1 MDTLQ
6 TRLISSY
13 NENKLP
19 QELDQIQA
27 LANQYLKT
35 NPKNAIKITEKTITW
50 LASIRTNKD
59 EYAQELSDF
68 LLLQGDAYCSV
79 GNDQQGLESYQL
91 SLNLIEKT
99 RPLVEIARRLNK
111 IGAVQAHQKNYSKAL
126 QILFRTLDIAQKI
139 KDKSLEG
146 QVLNHIGY
154 IYVDLSEPMKGL
166 SYLQQSY
173 DILEGFGSGEEIGVT
188 VNSLCVAYSKL
199 GKYEKA
205 LAYGQKAAAYFQNNE
220 VFQMAADAW
229 TNIGRVYLGMGNL
242 EQAEQALLQAN
253 HLADTYHYNRHSS
266 IALSLLGK
274 IQIENNLF
282 EEAQKSLEKS
292 LELAEEIN
300 LHSIKADCHL
310 LLSDLHAAKGDLR
323 MAYEHHKSFHAAK
336 ELTYKRD
343 IANRVRVLE
352 LSHHLETAKN
362 ISEALQEQNQALRE
376 EVRLRKL
383 TQAKLEE
390 LSRID
395 PLTGIFNRRHFFEL
409 AEREFSRARRYKR
422 PVSAIMIDLDHF
434 KTINDNH
441 GHLVGDQVL
450 AEVAQRIQENSR
462 EVDVVGRYGGEEFI
476 ILLPETSLED
486 AVILAER
493 IWKSLTARP
502 ATTSKLVLPLQA
514 SLGVSSCKNGIDTPL
529 YELIEQAD
537 QALYRAKDL
546 GRNRI
551 EVYRA

>member
-1 MDTLQ
+1 MDTLH
-6 TRLISSY
+6 TRLVSSY
-13 NENKLP
+13 KENKLP

-35 NPKNAIKITEKTITW
+35 NPKNALKITDKTITW

-59 EYAQELSDF
+59 EYTQELSDF
-68 LLLQGDAYCSV
+68 LLLQGDAYCSI
-79 GNDQQGLESYQL
+79 GNDQKGLESYQL

-111 IGAVQAHQKNYSKAL
+111 IGAVQAHQKNYSRAL

-154 IYVDLSEPMKGL
+154 IYVDLSEPIKGL

-205 LAYGQKAAAYFQNNE
+205 LSYGQKAATYFQNNE
-220 VFQMAADAW
+220 VFQLAADAW
-229 TNIGRVYLGMGNL
+229 INIGRVYLGMGNL

-253 HLADTYHYNRHSS
+253 HLADTYHYNRNSS

-274 IQIENNLF
+274 IQIENNQF
-282 EEAQKSLEKS
+282 KEAQDNLEKS

-323 MAYEHHKSFHAAK
+323 LAYEHHKSFHTEK
-336 ELTYKRD
+336 ELTYQRD

-352 LSHHLETAKN
+352 LSHNLETAKN
-362 ISEALQEQNQALRE
+362 ISEALQEQNEALRE

-409 AEREFSRARRYKR
+409 AEREFLRARRYKR

-450 AEVAQRIQENSR
+450 TEVAQRIQENSR
-462 EVDVVGRYGGEEFI
+462 EVDIVGRYGGEEFI
-476 ILLPETSLED
+476 ILLPETGIDD
-486 AVILAER
+486 ALILAER
-493 IWKSLTARP
+493 IWKSLTTRP
-502 ATTSKLVLPLQA
+502 ASTSKLVLPLQA
-514 SLGVSSCKNGIDTPL
+514 SLGVASCKNGIDTPL
-529 YELIEQAD
+529 YDLIEQAD

-551 EVYRA
+551 EVYQG

>member
-6 TRLISSY
+6 TRLTSSY
-13 NENKLP
+13 DENKLP

-27 LANQYLKT
+27 LAQQYLKT
-35 NPKNAIKITEKTITW
+35 NPNNAIKVTEQTITW

-68 LLLQGDAYCSV
+68 LLLQGDAYCSI
-79 GNDQQGLESYQL
+79 GNHQQGLQSYQQ

-99 RPLVEIARRLNK
+99 RPLIEVGRRLCK
-111 IGAVQAHQKNYSKAL
+111 VGAVQAHQKNYSKAL
-126 QILFRTLDIAQKI
+126 QILFRTLDIAQKTRE
-139 KDKSLEG
+139 KSLEG
-146 QVLNHIGY
+146 QVLNHIGF

-173 DILEGFGSGEEIGVT
+173 DILEEHGSGEEIGVT
-188 VNSLCVAYSKL
+188 VNSLCLAYFKL

-205 LAYGQKAAAYFQNNE
+205 LSYGQKAATYFQNNE
-220 VFQMAADAW
+220 VFQLAADAW
-229 TNIGRVYLGMGNL
+229 INIGRVYLGMANL
-242 EQAEQALLQAN
+242 AQAEQALLQAN
-253 HLADTYHYNRHSS
+253 HLADTYHFHQHAS

-274 IQIENNLF
+274 VQIEQNQFKEAEKNL
-282 EEAQKSLEKS
+282 KKS
-292 LELAEEIN
+292 LELAGEIS

-310 LLSDLHAAKGDLR
+310 MLSDLYAAAGNHKQ
-323 MAYEHHKSFHAAK
+323 AYEHHQAFHEEK
-336 ELTYKRD
+336 EQTYQRD

-362 ISEALQEQNQALRE
+362 ISETLQAQNEALRE
-376 EVRLRKL
+376 EVRLRKR
-383 TQAKLEE
+383 TQAKLEA

-395 PLTGIFNRRHFFEL
+395 PLTGLFNRRHFFEL
-409 AEREFSRARRYKR
+409 AEKEFSRARRYRR
-422 PVSAIMIDLDHF
+422 PVSAIMVDLDHF

-441 GHLVGDQVL
+441 GHIVGDQVL
-450 AEVAQRIQENSR
+450 AEVAQRIQQNSR
-462 EVDVVGRYGGEEFI
+462 EVDIVGRYGGEEFI
-476 ILLPETSLED
+476 ILLPETNLED
-486 AVILAER
+486 ALILAER

-502 ATTSKLVLPLQA
+502 ASTSKLVLPLQA
-514 SLGVSSCKNGIDTPL
+514 SLGVSSCSNGVDTPL
-529 YELIEQAD
+529 YDLIEQAD

-551 EVYRA
+551 EAYRA